1 MKISTLAY
9 TLKQGIKNIFRNKLF
24 SVATIATIA
33 ACIFLFS
40 IFYSVLINFQNM
52 VMKAQAGVAVTVFF
66 DEGISD
72 ERIQEIGT
80 LIGQRVEVS
89 NIEFISAEEAWD
101 SFKDEYL
108 GEYVDTFGDD
118 NPLEDCASYEIYLND
133 VSMQQDLV
141 DYLETV
147 DGISKVNQSV
157 VAANV
162 LSNINLLITYVSLA
176 IIGILFAVSIFLI
189 SNTVAVGI
197 TVRKEEIAI
206 MKLIGATDFVV
217 RSPFVIEG
225 IILGLIGAALPLL
238 GVYVVYNRVISYVTV
253 RFEALSSLLQ
263 FLTVQEVFVTLIPV
277 ALILGVGIGFIGSY
291 MTVRKNLRV

>member
-72 ERIQEIGT
+72 ARIQEIGE
-80 LIGQRVEVS
+80 LIGKRAEVS

-101 SFKDEYL
+101 SFKEEYL

-133 VSMQQDLV
+133 VSMQQNLV
-141 DYLETV
+141 DYLESI

-157 VAANV
+157 VAASI
-162 LSNINLLITYVSLA
+162 LSNVNLLITYVSLA

-225 IILGLIGAALPLL
+225 IILGLVGASLPLL
-238 GVYVVYNRVISYVTV
+238 AVYVVYNRVISYVTV
-253 RFEALSSLLQ
+253 RFEALSGLLQ

-277 ALILGVGIGFIGSY
+277 ALILGVGIGFIGSF